1 MAKQNQKKQTRKNR
15 NLPLILAAALVVLL
29 AAGISLLNRPKPA
42 AVEGS
47 GALVIPLSGITEEA
61 SFYPVTV
68 DGTEMEVLAIRTA
81 DGDVRT
87 ASTPASPATP
97 PGTAIMWP
105 RERSSSVK
113 TAASTLPPRRW
124 GWKPAAA
131 AIPGPSPRRAGR
143 RRGRISRS
151 PMRRWWAPRTSSP
164 AGARDKKQNPNGSF
178 RRLGSL
184 FIPP

>member
-87 ASTPASPATP
+87 AFNTCQSCYTSGHGYYVAQ
-97 PGTAIMWP
+97 GTELICQNCGFHF
-105 RERSSSVK
+105 
-113 TAASTLPPRRW
+113 TAEEVGLET
-124 GWKPAAA
+124 GGGCN
-131 AIPGPSPRRAGR
+131 PGPIPAEGR
-143 RRGRISRS
+143 TETGENIEISYETLVGAKDIFA
-151 PMRRWWAPRTSSP
+151 RWSK
-164 AGARDKKQNPNGSF
+164 G
-178 RRLGSL
+178 
-184 FIPP
+184 